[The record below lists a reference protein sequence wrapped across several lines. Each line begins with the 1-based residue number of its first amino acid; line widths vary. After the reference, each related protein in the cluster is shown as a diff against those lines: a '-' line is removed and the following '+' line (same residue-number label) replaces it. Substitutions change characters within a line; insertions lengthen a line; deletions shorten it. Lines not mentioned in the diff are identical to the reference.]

1 MASSAHPTER
11 IDMVKTIRKAIR
23 RKTRPP
29 APNPNTAAIDALK
42 ALQASG
48 VGRAFEPAD
57 LDPIIALLKG

>member
-1 MASSAHPTER
+1 
-11 IDMVKTIRKAIR
+11 MVKTIRKAIR